1 MNTINLHTK
10 KQIELINITEK
21 VNEIVKN
28 SNVKE
33 GVVTIFS
40 KHTTTG
46 IRINENEERL
56 FMDIKIFLEKIASTS
71 NKYLHDDIELRNCP
85 KNERINGHAHI
96 KSLILNSSEIIPIVN
111 NEMVL
116 GKWQSIFF
124 IELDG
129 KRNREVI
136 VQTIGK

>member
-10 KQIELINITEK
+10 KQIEFINITEK

-85 KNERINGHAHI
+85 KNERINGHANI

>member
-1 MNTINLHTK
+1 
-10 KQIELINITEK
+10 
-21 VNEIVKN
+21 
-28 SNVKE
+28 
-33 GVVTIFS
+33 
-40 KHTTTG
+40 
-46 IRINENEERL
+46 
-56 FMDIKIFLEKIASTS
+56 MDIKIFLEKIASTS

>member
-10 KQIELINITEK
+10 KQIEFINITEK